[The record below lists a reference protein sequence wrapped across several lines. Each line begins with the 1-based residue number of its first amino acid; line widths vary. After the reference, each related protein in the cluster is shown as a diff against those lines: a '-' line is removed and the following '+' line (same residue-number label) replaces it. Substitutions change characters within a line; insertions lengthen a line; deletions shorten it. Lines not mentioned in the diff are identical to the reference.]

1 MTVTSA
7 YAWFLQGYY
16 RVRQTAEQLRKKK
29 EDEREARQRE
39 RDAAEKAVEAETKSK
54 TEEITTE
61 KTKETEKVCLCTRFQ
76 ILFTWVKWIGV
87 HDCFISRH
95 LM

>member
-1 MTVTSA
+1 MVFVEVTVTSA

-76 ILFTWVKWIGV
+76 ILFTWG
-87 HDCFISRH
+87 
-95 LM
+95 